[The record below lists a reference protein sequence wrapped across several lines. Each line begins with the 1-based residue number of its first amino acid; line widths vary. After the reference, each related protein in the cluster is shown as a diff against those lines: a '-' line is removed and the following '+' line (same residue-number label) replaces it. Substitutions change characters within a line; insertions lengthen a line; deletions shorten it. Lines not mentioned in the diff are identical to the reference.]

1 MIASEIEYKTYTH
14 KWNALVTQ
22 SSKVLR
28 RDLTPNH
35 LRKRTKPRSHITMD
49 IVVWLQ
55 SESRVVKK
63 KVKLHHADPEELQK
77 ARPPNHSEQSEC

>member
-1 MIASEIEYKTYTH
+1 
-14 KWNALVTQ
+14 
-22 SSKVLR
+22 
-28 RDLTPNH
+28 
-35 LRKRTKPRSHITMD
+35 MD

-77 ARPPNHSEQSEC
+77 ARPPEPLGTVGMLTQGNSICSSAPPLEADERVLL